1 MNLCANSSLLIV
13 LFAASAPVNFCAYR
27 FLDRSN
33 QASIVP
39 CGAIFNFHD
48 FSSLYIASLGQLSL
62 SHVGL
67 KSRILNWSRALMRHS
82 LEFDFFLVVDIIVV
96 ICDRGSL
103 VIGFLFLAAPCT
115 SSTILAISLLYG
127 SSNENTLFA
136 SSSKARTFLC
146 LLLRLWLMNFLR
158 FYIGPLTVH
167 SFVIWFRINYSENQ

>member
-1 MNLCANSSLLIV
+1 MSFRASSSFLI
-13 LFAASAPVNFCAYR
+13 LFVASASVNFGSYR
-27 FLDRSN
+27 FLNRSN

-39 CGAIFNFHD
+39 CCAIFDFHN

-67 KSRILNWSRALMRHS
+67 KSRILNWSRALMGHS

-103 VIGFLFLAAPCT
+103 VIGFLFRAAPCT
-115 SSTILAISLLYG
+115 SSAILAISLLYG

-136 SSSKARTFLC
+136 SSSKVTAFLC
-146 LLLRLWLMNFLR
+146 LLLILWLMNFLR
-158 FYIGPLTVH
+158 FYFGPVTVH
-167 SFVIWFRINYSENQ
+167 SFVIRFKINYSGNQ

>member
-39 CGAIFNFHD
+39 CGAILNFHD
-48 FSSLYIASLGQLSL
+48 FSSFDIASLGQLSL
-62 SHVGL
+62 SQVGL
-67 KSRILNWSRALMRHS
+67 KSRILNWRCTFMCYG